1 MKSTFDAEAIGA
13 LGFDAM
19 NVFGV
24 RVDRPRVALDAPRI
38 EVPRPDS
45 VNRRLFL
52 QWWCCYLLRPVLYH
66 SPSLSLQSCP
76 IAVLEEVLWLRVSLK
91 RMKRLG
97 HVLEVGKVGLPP
109 CYLDLE
115 SWEESWI
122 GRGMRLHRA
131 RAQTWLLP
139 LVGLM
144 RVERT
149 EHQNEGLESFG
160 IFSRQCRVV
169 DDQ

>member
-1 MKSTFDAEAIGA
+1 
-13 LGFDAM
+13 
-19 NVFGV
+19 
-24 RVDRPRVALDAPRI
+24 
-38 EVPRPDS
+38 
-45 VNRRLFL
+45 
-52 QWWCCYLLRPVLYH
+52 
-66 SPSLSLQSCP
+66 
-76 IAVLEEVLWLRVSLK
+76 
-91 RMKRLG
+91 MKRLG
-97 HVLEVGKVGLPP
+97 RVLEAGKVGLLP

-149 EHQNEGLESFG
+149 EHQNEGWEL
-160 IFSRQCRVV
+160 FSILFRDCSVV